1 MGLRRGL
8 ANEGRRLLQRGA
20 RRSQVWLAAGGEIT
34 AVTLAGV
41 VAGAVGG
48 AIVVALVARAAG
60 LPAALVLEHS
70 AVTLTGLGV
79 VAAVAVVATAT
90 VLVGARARDE
100 ETPSRRIRLL
110 DVAAVGAAAAAALGL
125 ARGGLDPQDLTSGSS
140 RTLLLALPVLVSFV
154 AAVLAV
160 RLLRP
165 LTRAGER
172 MTRNGPLRLRL
183 ALLALSRAPVRT
195 AATAAFLLVSL
206 GLALFAAGWRSTL
219 ERGAEDQAAFAVPL
233 DFTLG
238 EGARLVLPQEAA
250 SVAQYDALAPDVHAY
265 PVLRSNASVA
275 GLGASV
281 LNPTVLGVPPLAV
294 RRLSWRSDFSSF
306 RPDELADR
314 LGAGG
319 TSTPN
324 GLGLPAGASELAL
337 TAHLRGVAVRLD
349 LIVRDGAGRTFLLL
363 LGEKGQGPGPGRAR
377 APPTVRQVVG
387 LEVSLATAEQL
398 GFSHRE
404 TGGEETGPE
413 AGSARLE
420 PLRVTNA
427 AGGSRA
433 VTSWRGFVTRAGLR
447 QAPSPGAVSLSYAF
461 TEGQSMLLRLPQPT
475 DGRALPVVVSPD
487 VARSASDDGSLLLD
501 FQGVRV
507 PARVAAVARRFP
519 AAGDQDQGFVIAD
532 EGRLATALDADSP
545 GTGTPGELWLD
556 VPSRSVA
563 TVAAALR
570 QPPYASLAVSSR
582 RDLLHDLATDPLARA
597 ISVSL
602 AATALVALA
611 LAVAGFWIALLSEL
625 RDERGEL
632 FDLEAQGVAPEVLR
646 AQFRVRAAALLAA
659 GIAGGCALGL
669 FLSRLV
675 VSVVRVSASTA
686 PPDPP
691 LRLETPWLV
700 IVVGLAAVAL
710 LLAAALELTTRRAFR
725 ADAPERASWSLE

>member
-1 MGLRRGL
+1 
-8 ANEGRRLLQRGA
+8 
-20 RRSQVWLAAGGEIT
+20 
-34 AVTLAGV
+34 
-41 VAGAVGG
+41 
-48 AIVVALVARAAG
+48 
-60 LPAALVLEHS
+60 
-70 AVTLTGLGV
+70 
-79 VAAVAVVATAT
+79 
-90 VLVGARARDE
+90 
-100 ETPSRRIRLL
+100 
-110 DVAAVGAAAAAALGL
+110 
-125 ARGGLDPQDLTSGSS
+125 
-140 RTLLLALPVLVSFV
+140 
-154 AAVLAV
+154 
-160 RLLRP
+160 
-165 LTRAGER
+165 
-172 MTRNGPLRLRL
+172 
-183 ALLALSRAPVRT
+183 
-195 AATAAFLLVSL
+195 
-206 GLALFAAGWRSTL
+206 
-219 ERGAEDQAAFAVPL
+219 
-233 DFTLG
+233 
-238 EGARLVLPQEAA
+238 
-250 SVAQYDALAPDVHAY
+250 
-265 PVLRSNASVA
+265 
-275 GLGASV
+275 
-281 LNPTVLGVPPLAV
+281 
-294 RRLSWRSDFSSF
+294 
-306 RPDELADR
+306 
-314 LGAGG
+314 
-319 TSTPN
+319 
-324 GLGLPAGASELAL
+324 
-337 TAHLRGVAVRLD
+337 
-349 LIVRDGAGRTFLLL
+349 
-363 LGEKGQGPGPGRAR
+363 
-377 APPTVRQVVG
+377 
-387 LEVSLATAEQL
+387 
-398 GFSHRE
+398 
-404 TGGEETGPE
+404 
-413 AGSARLE
+413 
-420 PLRVTNA
+420 
-427 AGGSRA
+427 
-433 VTSWRGFVTRAGLR
+433 
-447 QAPSPGAVSLSYAF
+447 
-461 TEGQSMLLRLPQPT
+461 MLLRLPQPT

-487 VARSASDDGSLLLD
+487 VARSAGDDGSLLLD

-556 VPSRSVA
+556 VPSRSVT